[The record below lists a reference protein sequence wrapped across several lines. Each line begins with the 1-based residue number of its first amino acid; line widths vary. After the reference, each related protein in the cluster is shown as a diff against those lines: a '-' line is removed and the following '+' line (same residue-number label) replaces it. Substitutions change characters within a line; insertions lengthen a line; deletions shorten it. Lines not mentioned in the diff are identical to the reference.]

1 MKWNLENRKLT
12 ELKPFKRNPRT
23 FTKKGMSDLKQSIDK
38 FGLCEPIIIQ
48 PSGLVIG
55 GHARLDIL
63 KKGGVK
69 EVDVHVP
76 ENELSEDEFKE
87 LNLRLNKNFGGEFSF
102 EMLQSDFKF
111 EELISM
117 GFEQYELGIGKDFE
131 PVNEDEQPRL
141 DEKTPIKC
149 PECGNEFTT

>member
-1 MKWNLENRKLT
+1 MKWKSESRKLS

-63 KKGGVK
+63 KKDGVK
-69 EVDVHVP
+69 EVDVYVA
-76 ENELSEDEFKE
+76 ENELSKEEFKE
-87 LNLRLNKNFGGEFSF
+87 LNLRLNKNIGGEFDF

-111 EELISM
+111 EELISI
-117 GFEQYELGIGKDFE
+117 GFSEFELGTGNPEIEQKE
-131 PVNEDEQPRL
+131 YDENI
-141 DEKTPIKC
+141 KT
-149 PECGNEFTT
+149 